1 MTEQIIQMTEAVIE
15 GNAPA
20 LKTYIELKRIEKTL
34 EIAIQKV
41 QDLARDEAEAYGQK
55 SFQTFGARIELK
67 NAASRWDY
75 SSSTHVVEAQNRVK
89 LMQQLAQAAATTNEP
104 IFDGDGL
111 QVEPAKKVEG
121 KATIS
126 IQLINQ

>member
-1 MTEQIIQMTEAVIE
+1 MTEQIIDMTEAVIE

-67 NAASRWDY
+67 NAPARWDY
-75 SSSTHVVEAQNRVK
+75 SGSTHVLEAQNRVK
-89 LMQQLAQAAATTNEP
+89 LMQQLAQTAATTNEP

-111 QVEPAKKVEG
+111 QVETAKKVEG

>member
-1 MTEQIIQMTEAVIE
+1 MTEQITQMTEAVIE

-20 LKTYIELKRIEKTL
+20 LKTYIQLKRIEKAL
-34 EIAIQKV
+34 EIAIKKV
-41 QDLARDEAEAYGQK
+41 KDFAQDEAEAYGQK
-55 SFQTFGARIELK
+55 SFQTFGAQVELK
-67 NAASRWDY
+67 SAPSSWDY
-75 SSSTHVVEAQNRVK
+75 SGSTHVVEAQNRVK
-89 LMQQLAQAAATTNEP
+89 LMQQLAQAAAASNEP